1 MHDSQTILVAIA
13 DAHQRNHLAGQ
24 LDADG
29 HTVHSADSAA
39 ATTSK
44 LAVAAI
50 DALVLGPL
58 EQVATAPGLVRDLRA
73 GTLHTRV
80 HPAQP
85 VITLGDTDDL
95 ATLRAYDAGSD
106 HHLALDV
113 HYLVLRAVLT
123 AIARRTSNELTS
135 RHLQIG
141 ELHIDTAART
151 ADIDG
156 TPVSL
161 SRTEFELLRQLASD
175 PQRVFTK
182 QQLMRAVWGRD
193 GDGRTRTLDSHAC
206 RLRHHLEAAG
216 GHGLVIARWGVGYH
230 LTPRG

>member
-1 MHDSQTILVAIA
+1 MSDTQTLLVAIA
-13 DAHQRNHLAGQ
+13 NGDQRDHVAGQ
-24 LDADG
+24 FDADG
-29 HTVHSADSAA
+29 HTVYTADCAA
-39 ATTSK
+39 ATIAK
-44 LAVAAI
+44 LATVAA

-58 EQVATAPGLVRDLRA
+58 QHAAAAPALLRELRA
-73 GTLHTRV
+73 GTLNARV

-95 ATLRAYDAGSD
+95 TTLRAYDAGSD

-113 HYLVLRAVLT
+113 HYLVVRAVL
-123 AIARRTSNELTS
+123 AAVARRTNSELTS
-135 RHLQIG
+135 RHVQIG
-141 ELHIDTAART
+141 DLHIDCSART

-156 TPVSL
+156 TPVYL
-161 SRTEFELLRQLASD
+161 SRTEFELLCQLASD

-193 GDGRTRTLDSHAC
+193 SDGRTRTLDSHAC
-206 RLRHHLEAAG
+206 RLRHRLKAAG

-230 LTPRG
+230 LAPLG